1 MSIPT
6 TEDLTNSVEEP
17 KAGNDLSAP
26 TSVTLDTDRKPILI
40 VINLSKTFGKVTA
53 VDAINFEVFEG
64 EIFGLVGL
72 NGAGK
77 TTTMLMVSSLLNPDS
92 GSATV
97 CGYDVVKEKDGVR
110 RSIGFVFEEEAVDIY
125 LTGKQNLDFAARMYS
140 LSKEEREQK
149 VAEVLKTVGL
159 EQHANGKV
167 RDYSGG
173 MLRRLEIARGMLT
186 SPKVLLL
193 DEPTIGLDVQT
204 RRYLWDYL
212 RRVNKEMGTTVL
224 LATSYL
230 DEADYLCNRIA
241 ILHEGKIIVSNTPE
255 ALKGSIGENLITL
268 KVSKS
273 SQKEFAEVLVG
284 EDLITPK
291 VSNDSQEEFA
301 ELLREM
307 TWAKS
312 VKSQG
317 QGAIVLSL
325 TDKSI
330 GIPEIVRMAKT
341 HGFSISSIKS
351 STPNL
356 NDVLL
361 HYAKKTVEE
370 HGE

>member
-1 MSIPT
+1 M
-6 TEDLTNSVEEP
+6 
-17 KAGNDLSAP
+17 
-26 TSVTLDTDRKPILI
+26 
-40 VINLSKTFGKVTA
+40 
-53 VDAINFEVFEG
+53 DAINFEVFEG

-77 TTTMLMVSSLLNPDS
+77 TTTMLILSSLLNPDS

-140 LSKEEREQK
+140 LAKQERERR

-159 EQHANGKV
+159 EQHANTKV
-167 RDYSGG
+167 KDYSGG

-212 RRVNKEMGTTVL
+212 RRVNKEMGVTAL

-241 ILHEGKIIVSNTPE
+241 ILHEGKIVASNTPE
-255 ALKGSIGENLITL
+255 ALKDSIGENLITL
-268 KVSKS
+268 KLSK
-273 SQKEFAEVLVG
+273 G
-284 EDLITPK
+284 
-291 VSNDSQEEFA
+291 SQEEFA
-301 ELLREM
+301 RLLREM

-312 VKSQG
+312 VESQG
-317 QGAIVLSL
+317 QGTLVLSL
-325 TDKSI
+325 KDKSI

-351 STPNL
+351 STPSL

-361 HYAKKTVEE
+361 HYAKKSVEE
-370 HGE
+370 HDE

>member
-1 MSIPT
+1 MSILT
-6 TEDLTNSVEEP
+6 AEDLTNSVEEP
-17 KAGNDLSAP
+17 KAVNDLSAP
-26 TSVTLDTDRKPILI
+26 SVTLDDDRKPIL
-40 VINLSKTFGKVTA
+40 VVSNLSKAFSKVTA

-97 CGYDVVKEKDGVR
+97 CGYDAVKEKDGVR

-140 LSKEEREQK
+140 LSKEEREQR
-149 VAEVLKTVGL
+149 VGEVLKTVGL

-167 RDYSGG
+167 KDYSGG

-212 RRVNKEMGTTVL
+212 RRVNKEMGATVL

-241 ILHEGKIIVSNTPE
+241 ILHEGKIIALNTPE
-255 ALKGSIGENLITL
+255 ALKASIGENLITL
-268 KVSKS
+268 KVSKGS
-273 SQKEFAEVLVG
+273 HEEFAEVLVG
-284 EDLITPK
+284 EDLIMPK
-291 VSNDSQEEFA
+291 LSKDSQEAFA

-312 VKSQG
+312 VESAEG
-317 QGAIVLSL
+317 TLVLSL

-330 GIPEIVRMAKT
+330 GIPEIVRMAKA

-361 HYAKKTVEE
+361 HYVKKNVE
-370 HGE
+370 GPG

>member
-1 MSIPT
+1 MSNLT
-6 TEDLTNSVEEP
+6 TEDLTRSVGAQ
-17 KAGNDLSAP
+17 KAVNDLSAP
-26 TSVTLDTDRKPILI
+26 SSVTLDNGRKPIL
-40 VINLSKTFGKVTA
+40 VVSDLRKGFGNVTA

-77 TTTMLMVSSLLNPDS
+77 TTTMLIVSSLLNPDS

-97 CGYDVVKEKDGVR
+97 CGYDVVKEKDSVR

-140 LSKEEREQK
+140 LPKQEREER

-159 EQHANGKV
+159 EQQANAKV

-186 SPKVLLL
+186 SPRVLLL

-212 RRVNKEMGTTVL
+212 RRVNKETGATVL

-241 ILHEGKIIVSNTPE
+241 ILDEGKIVAVNTPE

-268 KVSKS
+268 KVSK
-273 SQKEFAEVLVG
+273 G
-284 EDLITPK
+284 
-291 VSNDSQEEFA
+291 SQEEFA
-301 ELLREM
+301 RLLLEM

-312 VKSQG
+312 VASQN
-317 QGAIVLSL
+317 QGTLVLSL
-325 TDKSI
+325 EDKSI
-330 GIPEIVRMAKT
+330 GIPEVVRMAKT
-341 HGFSISSIKS
+341 HGFGISSIKS

-361 HYAKKTVEE
+361 HYVKKSVEE
-370 HGE
+370 HDE

>member
-1 MSIPT
+1 MSILT
-6 TEDLTNSVEEP
+6 TEDLTRRVGEP
-17 KAGNDLSAP
+17 KAVSGLSVPPRVTPDND
-26 TSVTLDTDRKPILI
+26 RRPILA
-40 VINLSKTFGKVTA
+40 VSNLSKGFGKVTA

-77 TTTMLMVSSLLNPDS
+77 TTTMLILSSLLNPDS
-92 GSATV
+92 GNATL
-97 CGYDVVKEKDGVR
+97 CGYDVVKEKDSVR

-140 LSKEEREQK
+140 LPKQEREK
-149 VAEVLKTVGL
+149 RVAEVLKTVGL
-159 EQHANGKV
+159 EQHANAKV

-212 RRVNKEMGTTVL
+212 RRVNKEMGATVL

-230 DEADYLCNRIA
+230 EEADYLCNRIA
-241 ILHEGKIIVSNTPE
+241 ILHEGKIVALNTPE

-268 KVSKS
+268 KVSKG
-273 SQKEFAEVLVG
+273 SQEEFAELLIGENLVMPELSKG
-284 EDLITPK
+284 P
-291 VSNDSQEEFA
+291 QEEFA

-307 TWAKS
+307 PWAKS
-312 VKSQG
+312 VESHD
-317 QGAIVLSL
+317 GALVLSL
-325 TDKSI
+325 MDKSI
-330 GIPEIVRMAKT
+330 GIPEIVRLAKT

-361 HYAKKTVEE
+361 HYVKKSVEE
-370 HGE
+370 HDG

>member
-1 MSIPT
+1 MLTS
-6 TEDLTNSVEEP
+6 EDLTSNVEE
-17 KAGNDLSAP
+17 KAANDLSAP
-26 TSVTLDTDRKPILI
+26 PSGTLDNDRRPILI
-40 VINLSKTFGKVTA
+40 VRNLSKAFGKVTA
-53 VDAINFEVFEG
+53 VDTINFEVFEG

-97 CGYDVVKEKDGVR
+97 CGYDIMKEKDGVR

-140 LSKEEREQK
+140 LSKGEREQR
-149 VAEVLKTVGL
+149 VAAVLKTVGL

-212 RRVNKEMGTTVL
+212 RRVNKEMGTTVF

-230 DEADYLCNRIA
+230 EEADYLCNRIA
-241 ILHEGKIIVSNTPE
+241 ILHEGKIIASNTPE
-255 ALKGSIGENLITL
+255 ALKASIGESLITL
-268 KVSKS
+268 KVSKGS
-273 SQKEFAEVLVG
+273 HKEFAEVLVG

-291 VSNDSQEEFA
+291 LSKDSQEEFA
-301 ELLREM
+301 ELVREM
-307 TWAKS
+307 TWARS
-312 VKSQG
+312 VESAEG
-317 QGAIVLSL
+317 TIVLSL

-330 GIPEIVRMAKT
+330 GIPEIVRLAKK

-351 STPNL
+351 STPDL

-361 HYAKKTVEE
+361 HYVKKSVEE
-370 HGE
+370 L